1 MVIFRFAPIHEP
13 PPAVRGEGVYLR
25 VPQMSDH
32 AAWAALREESRA
44 FLEPWEPIWPSDDLT
59 KAAFRR
65 RVRRYQDDLR
75 RDVAYPFLLFREG
88 DNTLLGGLTLG
99 LVRRGVAQ
107 ACTLGYWVGM
117 RHARKGYMLQGVKAA
132 LRFAFMD
139 LGLQRVEAACL
150 PTNMASIGLLEKAGF
165 QREGYARRYLCIAG
179 VWQDHLLFACLKDD
193 LVL

>member
-1 MVIFRFAPIHEP
+1 MALFRFSP
-13 PPAVRGEGVYLR
+13 PNESALIVRGEGVYLR
-25 VPQMSDH
+25 PPQMSDH
-32 AAWAALREESRA
+32 PAWAALREESRA
-44 FLEPWEPIWPSDDLT
+44 FLEPWEPLWPPDDLT
-59 KAAFRR
+59 RAAFRR

-75 RDVAYPFLLFREG
+75 RDLAYPFLLFRQE
-88 DNTLLGGLTLG
+88 DDELLGGLTLG

-117 RHARKGYMLQGVKAA
+117 RHARKGYMSRGVRAA
-132 LRFAFMD
+132 LRFAFID

-150 PTNMASIGLLEKAGF
+150 PSNIASITLLEKAGF